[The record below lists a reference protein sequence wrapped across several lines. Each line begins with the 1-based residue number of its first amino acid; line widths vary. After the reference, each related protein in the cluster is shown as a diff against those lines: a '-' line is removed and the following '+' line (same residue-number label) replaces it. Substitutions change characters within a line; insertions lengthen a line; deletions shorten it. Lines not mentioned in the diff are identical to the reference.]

1 MTSPKKAKKAG
12 ISGFRAVVMTVGAI
26 AALLVVNTLLFWH
39 TRVVWPVFPS
49 EQPAVTQPQDPS
61 QPPLPVKAPDEKEP
75 PLLPEVKVE
84 IDRDFAYRIGDP
96 VPVVLYIKQKA
107 GTLVDLHSIA
117 LDGNFEIR
125 SNGAQAYV
133 EDLPD
138 GSKRMRYVM
147 ELQSF
152 SNAPKLGAKAAISYR
167 VLETNDDYTVY
178 LPAIEVYTSNT
189 WDGRD
194 LIKEGKLGYEQG
206 YHLWFNGALF
216 LVGLIGAYCSWRLY
230 RRYKLMMPELLPA
243 ARKAK
248 RFVLA
253 RIRFDAVWAKIMAGD
268 RQAENYVEIERIV
281 RTLYEIEAKTTREA
295 SYWFLYGNR
304 GPYQAVEILHL
315 CDKVIYLREALTD
328 EEHAEIKRVFDKLV
342 PHYTAEVIAE
352 ATEIVASP
360 SERRKMREEKPERFG
375 GPNKAAKDDAE
386 ALADDE

>member
-26 AALLVVNTLLFWH
+26 AALLAMNTLLFWH
-39 TRVVWPVFPS
+39 QRVIWPVFPS
-49 EQPAVTQPQDPS
+49 ERPAVTETQDPAKEPVVN
-61 QPPLPVKAPDEKEP
+61 QPAEKEP
-75 PLLPEVKVE
+75 PLLPEVVVE
-84 IDRDFAYRIGDP
+84 LDRDFAYRIGDP
-96 VPVVLYIKQKA
+96 VPVVLYIKQRA

-117 LDGNFEIR
+117 LEGNFEIR
-125 SNGAQAYV
+125 SNGAKAYV

-167 VLETNDDYTVY
+167 VLETNDDFTVY

-194 LIKEGKLGYEQG
+194 LIKEGKLFYEQG
-206 YHLWFNGALF
+206 YHLWVNGLVF
-216 LVGLIGAYCSWRLY
+216 LVGLIGAYCSFRLY
-230 RRYKLMMPELLPA
+230 RRYKLMVPELLPP

-268 RQAENYVEIERIV
+268 RQAENYVEIERIL
-281 RTLYEIEAKTTREA
+281 RSLYEIEAKTTREA

-315 CDKVIYLREALTD
+315 CDKVIYLREPLSD
-328 EEHAEIKRVFDKLV
+328 DEHAEIKRVFDKLV
-342 PHYTAEVIAE
+342 PQYTAEVIAE
-352 ATEIVASP
+352 ATEIVAGP
-360 SERRKMREEKPERFG
+360 NERRKMREANPDRFG
-375 GPNKAAKDDAE
+375 GPNSAADE
-386 ALADDE
+386 GDDEQS